1 MTMVYEEKKK
11 TNDIMTCRN
20 DGFDRFHSNIFQ
32 PFEVNFVQIKKD
44 IEKKKR
50 NTKRDSCILDLRQ
63 VYARK

>member
-1 MTMVYEEKKK
+1 MKRKK

-32 PFEVNFVQIKKD
+32 PFEVNFVQIKK
-44 IEKKKR
+44 KR